1 MAEEDLDGQV
11 QPLSGLGHLPSLAAR
26 PPLPHDR
33 ALNVHPDLREV
44 EVGRERLLDRS
55 VRMPLEHVRVRLVLP
70 DDPVRVEDER
80 ELQLDRVRESG
91 FGGGAHGAR
100 YALIR
105 PLANE
110 KRPMASILGAL
121 MAMFTLEPIETA
133 DDLVVHVEVSG
144 ELDLTN
150 VQDFEER
157 LAQLEPGPAVA
168 LVLDLNRVVFI
179 DSAALHALFR
189 ISRRLG
195 RDRFGIVLAPAAP
208 IARTL
213 EI

>member
-1 MAEEDLDGQV
+1 
-11 QPLSGLGHLPSLAAR
+11 
-26 PPLPHDR
+26 
-33 ALNVHPDLREV
+33 
-44 EVGRERLLDRS
+44 
-55 VRMPLEHVRVRLVLP
+55 
-70 DDPVRVEDER
+70 
-80 ELQLDRVRESG
+80 
-91 FGGGAHGAR
+91 
-100 YALIR
+100 
-105 PLANE
+105 
-110 KRPMASILGAL
+110 MASILGAL

-157 LAQLEPGPAVA
+157 LAQLEPGPTVA

-195 RDRFGIVLAPAAP
+195 RDRFGIVLALAAP

-213 EI
+213 EIVGLSHAARTGDSTDAVLAAFRS